1 MAYVTSG
8 KARCGGPEL
17 TYSQPADSPR
27 DSTAHRDGAHTAVT
41 DKPSEGSSIS
51 DEEWEQFV
59 QDAERDSASAPKE
72 PSARA
77 RMVTERLRRQDAQG
91 EQPPGWRT
99 GPARQEMNG
108 RTRRRKVWSALG
120 VLLAVALAVIAL
132 KPSAALSWL
141 PGGLRPDAD
150 APPASPLAAETV
162 RPSGAPTDTA
172 GQPTRKRPFAGS
184 PAERWAAGA
193 DAIEVPKAKALGGV
207 PAARIET
214 ALSLT
219 KKFLVASNLDREV
232 LYGAEPRKALAL
244 LDPMSK
250 EYVARLREGLRRPT
264 VENDPK
270 WKFTRFDPDEIELVG
285 TEVKVRGRMTVE
297 PGGEQGRPLIR
308 ADYTFVYPV
317 ARADGG
323 DEVTRTIV
331 RRVVEV
337 DVLDPVEFR
346 ATEGRIWVLDLSS
359 EIGNDVCRQGDG
371 FIHPRFRADLDARPE
386 PSGDVVDPYDR
397 SSELDGARKECGTVS
412 RT

>member
-1 MAYVTSG
+1 M
-8 KARCGGPEL
+8 
-17 TYSQPADSPR
+17 
-27 DSTAHRDGAHTAVT
+27 T

-51 DEEWEQFV
+51 DEEWEKFV
-59 QDAERDSASAPKE
+59 QDAERDHPSAPKE

-77 RMVTERLRRQDAQG
+77 RMVTERLRRQDALG

-99 GPARQEMNG
+99 GPAGHEVHG
-108 RTRRRKVWSALG
+108 RTARRRRMWSVLG
-120 VLLAVALAVIAL
+120 VLLAVAVAVIAL
-132 KPSAALSWL
+132 KPSTALSWL
-141 PGGLRPDAD
+141 PGGGPDAG
-150 APPASPLAAETV
+150 APPASPLPAETG
-162 RPSGAPTDTA
+162 RPTGAPTDVA
-172 GQPTRKRPFAGS
+172 GQPTRKQPFAGS
-184 PAERWAAGA
+184 PAERWATGE
-193 DAIEVPKAKALGGV
+193 DAIEVPKAKAVGGV

-214 ALSLT
+214 ALRRT

-232 LYGAEPRKALAL
+232 LYGAEPKEALAL
-244 LDPMSK
+244 LDPMAK
-250 EYVARLREGLRRPT
+250 DYVAEIREGLRRPT

-297 PGGEQGRPLIR
+297 PGKERGRPLIR

-323 DEVTRTIV
+323 DEVTRVIV

-337 DVLDPVEFR
+337 AVFDPAEYR
-346 ATEGRIWVLDLSS
+346 ATEGRIWVREVSS
-359 EIGNDVCRQGDG
+359 EIGNDICRQGDG

-386 PSGDVVDPYDR
+386 PSGDVIDPYDR
-397 SSELDGARKECGTVS
+397 SRGLSGAGKECGTVS